1 MRRMQWKSSHL
12 LAVILLVGLVNF
24 SGSIGWGLP
33 QSTSPETVS
42 PWPVDVIAPVAP
54 LNEAYHRFSRGDQEW
69 VIYPLFHYIVLDA
82 AYAPYVLTQLVS
94 GGLKNPSSEFPYG
107 VESPASFFTALTVI
121 ARCVSLGMAILTI
134 LLVFL
139 IGKSLFSEAAGLWA
153 AALTALIGPFAYYA
167 STSNLD
173 VPYLFWTLVAAYFFT
188 QLLKHNHL
196 RSYAWFAVSA
206 GLAVATKDQAY
217 AYFLLPMLVA
227 MVHQRLYRSQHV
239 ADNTTLPAHPMWQRA
254 LYLVVPGALA
264 FAFANNLFLG
274 GWDGFLRHL
283 EFEFAFVSANL
294 TETTVPEASESI
306 SASVLL
312 IPVLTQALGPA
323 TLILGI
329 AGIARAVRRRNREA
343 ILFLS
348 LPLSYYL
355 FFLETVDL
363 PYVRHYLGLMIIVA
377 IYAGD
382 LVASWIKEPGW
393 QRTTA
398 LGLAVLAI
406 STQLLHSINV
416 TYTLLQDSRYAM
428 EAWINENV
436 PPGSVIESQVQVRY
450 LPRLSEV
457 HSYEISGNAYDA
469 IDYSLAASD
478 LTGDALSVRDPDYIL
493 ILRNIGL
500 TGDPDTDDRSSVQR
514 YYSHL
519 LAGRFGY
526 TVVAEF
532 ETPSLLWYRQITAG
546 TEPTA
551 ILLGHQQVPE
561 SSSGHR
567 PD

>member
-1 MRRMQWKSSHL
+1 MRRMQWKPSHL
-12 LAVILLVGLVNF
+12 LTVVLLVGLLNY

-33 QSTSPETVS
+33 QATSPETVS

-69 VIYPLFHYIVLDA
+69 VVYPLFHYMVLDI
-82 AYAPYVLTQLVS
+82 AYAPYVLTQLVT
-94 GGLKNPSSEFPYG
+94 GGLKNPSPEFPYG
-107 VESPASFFTALTVI
+107 VQSPASFFTALTVI

-139 IGKSLFSEAAGLWA
+139 IGRSLFSEAAGLWA
-153 AALTALIGPFAYYA
+153 AALTALIGPVAYYA

-173 VPYLFWTLVAAYFFT
+173 VPYLFWTLVAAYFFAR
-188 QLLKHNHL
+188 LLKHNHL
-196 RSYAWFAVSA
+196 RSYALFAVSA
-206 GLAVATKDQAY
+206 ALAVATKDQAY
-217 AYFLLPMLVA
+217 AFFLVPALVA
-227 MVHQRLYRSQHV
+227 VVHQRFHPLLSGTNS
-239 ADNTTLPAHPMWQRA
+239 AAIPAHSMWQRVT
-254 LYLVVPGALA
+254 YLVLPGAIVY
-264 FAFANNLFLG
+264 AFANNLFLG

-294 TETTVPEASESI
+294 TDTALPETSESV

-329 AGIARAVRRRNREA
+329 AGIARTVRRRHREA

-363 PYVRHYLGLMIIVA
+363 PYVRHYIGIMIFVA

-382 LVASWIKEPGW
+382 LVASWIGKSGW

-398 LGLAVLAI
+398 LGMAVLALG
-406 STQLLHSINV
+406 TQLLLSINV
-416 TYTLLQDSRYAM
+416 TYTLLQDSRYALQ
-428 EAWINENV
+428 AWVNEHV
-436 PPGSVIESQVQVRY
+436 PAGSIIESQVQVRY
-450 LPRLSEV
+450 LPRLSEY
-457 HSYEISGNAYDA
+457 HSYVISGNAYDA
-469 IDYSLAASD
+469 IDYSLEASD
-478 LTGDALSVRDPDYIL
+478 LTGDALSVRDPGYIL
-493 ILRNIGL
+493 VLTNIGL
-500 TGDPDTDDRSSVQR
+500 TGDPDTDDRLSVRR
-514 YYSHL
+514 YYSDL
-519 LAGRFGY
+519 LAGKLGY

-546 TEPTA
+546 TEPTSV
-551 ILLGHQQVPE
+551 LLKRQETSEPLPGHNL
-561 SSSGHR
+561 
-567 PD
+567 D